1 LYAIKLERIERELEA
16 ALDAQPQGDEKG
28 WLIERWGLCLG
39 VCDYNFKWVTFT
51 DEHALHFVRKRDAE
65 AFIATCNPDDL
76 MPLLKGSQ
84 VTEHLWCATAPAAPT
99 VPPAVL
105 DSTAW
110 SEDFR
115 AGYAKAASDFYHRGF
130 SEGAKYEQARL
141 RAAPPADPWKQ
152 KAREWLEHEQ
162 KRMPGGPCSY
172 FGVETVIDMLARFA
186 AAPGEKGSK
195 S

>member
-1 LYAIKLERIERELEA
+1 MRKLKIRIPQDRAPAVTDLLKRLLEWDHFDTA
-16 ALDAQPQGDEKG
+16 GDGAYWRKEINALLTAQP
-28 WLIERWGLCLG
+28 
-39 VCDYNFKWVTFT
+39 
-51 DEHALHFVRKRDAE
+51 
-65 AFIATCNPDDL
+65 
-76 MPLLKGSQ
+76 
-84 VTEHLWCATAPAAPT
+84 PAAPT

-141 RAAPPADPWKQ
+141 RAAPP
-152 KAREWLEHEQ
+152 
-162 KRMPGGPCSY
+162 
-172 FGVETVIDMLARFA
+172 
-186 AAPGEKGSK
+186 GEKGSK